1 MILANYNLFVNI
13 NSKRTSGPTDG
24 QKKGRIKT
32 LTDILLPVMKEMA
45 TQSVTAPVFD
55 LNDLP
60 RDLDEEDSDCYIFS
74 APLSSR
80 GSTKREAISVENYDR
95 DRNLRIK
102 SESPIFIDLDQYNDV
117 EDDDDLRILCFPPAQ
132 KFLEKGQSS
141 KSKPRRPLAF
151 DCEICVESK
160 PAVESFQ
167 ISGCRHSYCCDC
179 VSKYI
184 AAKLQDNLL
193 SIGCPVSG
201 CSGRL
206 EPDQCRLI
214 LPREVF
220 DRWGDA
226 LCEAVVMRSKKF
238 YCPYKDCSALV
249 FLDEGEDVN
258 MKESE
263 CPHCNR
269 MVCVA
274 CGTQWHPEI
283 TCEEFR
289 KLANN
294 ERGRDDILL
303 KKMAESHK
311 WARCPSCKFYIEKSQ
326 GCLYMKCR

>member
-1 MILANYNLFVNI
+1 
-13 NSKRTSGPTDG
+13 
-24 QKKGRIKT
+24 
-32 LTDILLPVMKEMA
+32 MA
-45 TQSVTAPVFD
+45 TRTDTAPVFD
-55 LNDLP
+55 LNDFP
-60 RDLDEEDSDCYIFS
+60 RDIDQEDSDCYIFS

-80 GSTKREAISVENYDR
+80 GSTKREAISVESYDR
-95 DRNLRIK
+95 DRSLRIK
-102 SESPIFIDLDQYNDV
+102 SEPPIFIDLDQYNGGV
-117 EDDDDLRILCFPPAQ
+117 EEGDDDLIILRFPPPAR

-141 KSKPRRPLAF
+141 NSKPPRRRPLTFF

-160 PAVESFQ
+160 PTVESFR
-167 ISGCRHSYCCDC
+167 ISGCPHSYCSDC
-179 VSKYI
+179 VSRYI

-201 CSGRL
+201 CTGRL
-206 EPDQCRLI
+206 EPDQCRPI

-226 LCEAVVMRSKKF
+226 LCEAVVMRSKRF

-249 FLDEGEDVN
+249 FLDEGQDGGN

-269 MVCVA
+269 MVCAA

-283 TCEEFR
+283 TCEEFQ
-289 KLANN
+289 KLADN

-326 GCLYMKCR
+326 GCLYMKCRCGLAFCYNCGTPSRDHTHYCYSCKR

>member
-1 MILANYNLFVNI
+1 
-13 NSKRTSGPTDG
+13 
-24 QKKGRIKT
+24 
-32 LTDILLPVMKEMA
+32 MA
-45 TQSVTAPVFD
+45 TPSVAPPVFD

-60 RDLDEEDSDCYIFS
+60 IDIAEEEDSDCYIFS

-80 GSTKREAISVENYDR
+80 GSTKREAISVESYDR
-95 DRNLRIK
+95 DRRRNLRIK
-102 SESPIFIDLDQYNDV
+102 SQSPIFIDLDQYNND
-117 EDDDDLRILCFPPAQ
+117 DDDDLTILCFPPPPNT
-132 KFLEKGQSS
+132 FLEKGQSS
-141 KSKPRRPLAF
+141 NSKRKRPLSTFF

-160 PAVESFQ
+160 PAVESFR
-167 ISGCRHSYCCDC
+167 ISGCSHSYCCDC

-206 EPDQCRLI
+206 EPDQCRFI

-226 LCEAVVMRSKKF
+226 LCEAVVMRSKRF

-249 FLDEGEDVN
+249 FLDEDGGN
-258 MKESE
+258 MTESE

-269 MVCVA
+269 LVCAA

-283 TCEEFR
+283 TCEEFQ
-289 KLANN
+289 KLAES

-311 WARCPSCKFYIEKSQ
+311 WARCPSCKFYIEKSH
-326 GCLYMKCR
+326 GCLYMKCRCGLAFCYNCGTPSRDHTHYCYSCKR